1 MSWERCLRLNFAVQS
16 AQEGHMVLIGYR
28 DTRIKA
34 PYIMIEMHNGLAALL
49 AYKT

>member
-1 MSWERCLRLNFAVQS
+1 LNFAVQS

-34 PYIMIEMHNGLAALL
+34 P
-49 AYKT
+49 